1 MSDESMP
8 ISEAIA
14 ALEAYRQ
21 RIFDDALDMA
31 RKLKLS
37 KKATLAKLE
46 ANPEVIEINRR
57 ITALQER
64 QEATTQS

>member
-14 ALEAYRQ
+14 ELETYRQ

-37 KKATLAKLE
+37 KKATLAQLE
-46 ANPEVIEINRR
+46 KNPEVIEINRR
-57 ITALQER
+57 IAVLQER
-64 QEATTQS
+64 QDAATQA

>member
-14 ALEAYRQ
+14 QLEAYRQ

-46 ANPEVIEINRR
+46 ENPEVIEINRR
-57 ITALQER
+57 IAALQER
-64 QEATTQS
+64 QAAATQS